1 MQWWTEWMR
10 QQQLPTARTTALP
23 YLYRKLLLKFILT
36 LLPPFLA
43 LLILSHTTFHIH
55 CPGLIAAYHQ
65 PQGAIGIVLHG
76 STLLTNARLQGK
88 LLLLLLHR
96 FLTTATNN
104 NTTNTNTSAWLLSV
118 LLLPLIPHHDRDYY
132 YFYRILVESAQ
143 IQRHPIT
150 IPATTH

>member
-1 MQWWTEWMR
+1 MVRRNSSTCNGGQNGCGSSSCLQPGLQPFHTFIENS
-10 QQQLPTARTTALP
+10 
-23 YLYRKLLLKFILT
+23 YLNLSLLSF
-36 LLPPFLA
+36 PFLA
-43 LLILSHTTFHIH
+43 LLILLHTTFHIH

-104 NTTNTNTSAWLLSV
+104 NTTNTNSSAWLFSV
-118 LLLPLIPHHDRDYY
+118 LPLPLIPHHDRDYY
-132 YFYRILVESAQ
+132 YFYRILVESA
-143 IQRHPIT
+143 
-150 IPATTH
+150 